1 MVSVPQALVQKNFR
15 TNPYFGQ
22 SIDDEPTSSSKSNL
36 INEVC
41 VSCDRVFSMK
51 IKSSIVVYPLI
62 LSLSTPLS
70 HQLIALFIGIRCLV
84 LFGLLEGSKG
94 VSKIKKINDEMKSS
108 ENPCHRMQP

>member
-1 MVSVPQALVQKNFR
+1 MVSVPQALVQKIFR

-22 SIDDEPTSSSKSNL
+22 SIDEPTSSSKSNL